1 MSESEKIDML
11 LKEIQNMREE
21 MKGMTEK
28 MNDLEHHGSKM
39 SGHINFVEGVFNT
52 VKVPFFLLMQSV
64 SFIIPHRIRIEY
76 AKNQGALPAPPNY
89 DNDF

>member
-1 MSESEKIDML
+1 MNETEKIDL
-11 LKEIQNMREE
+11 LIKEIQGMRDE
-21 MKGMTEK
+21 MQSMTEK
-28 MNDLEHHGSKM
+28 IQDLEEHGSKM

-76 AKNQGALPAPPNY
+76 ANNNKALPAPPDY
-89 DNDF
+89 D

>member
-1 MSESEKIDML
+1 MSETEKIDAL
-11 LKEIQNMREE
+11 LKEIRDMRGEI
-21 MKGMTEK
+21 KSMTEK
-28 MNDLEHHGSKM
+28 INDLEQHGSKM

-76 AKNQGALPAPPNY
+76 AKNNQALPDPH
-89 DNDF
+89 DFTD